1 MTALVETIPTP
12 EQLLS
17 ELKFEDQQI
26 TCGSFDVAAHFGK
39 QHRDVLRAIRNL
51 ECSEEYRLRNFAQT
65 VITRENPSGG
75 APIESPAFKI
85 TRDGFAFLAM
95 GFTGKKAAAWKEA
108 YINAFNQMEKRLQHI
123 FDPMVIEYRKEQLA
137 QVERLVKQLDN
148 TMGHRHWEIAEVFKV
163 MVLQFSREL
172 LLACPDKVM
181 LEDRTKAFEEMGIC
195 VDRKVD
201 HPTVILFWDQIRKI
215 GLPLVNRSVEDGLMC
230 ISPRLYFHWCKT
242 LGIKPVA
249 SEQELGEAFRHSI
262 DFPYLGKRIRT
273 GRKPESCWYFSHLL
287 LCGWIAEQKKLG
299 PDYFELHNRLS
310 VQGDTAELLNGEDA

>member
-1 MTALVETIPTP
+1 MTTLMEITPTP
-12 EQLLS
+12 EQLLP
-17 ELKFEDQQI
+17 ELKFENQQI
-26 TCGSFDVAAHFGK
+26 TSSSLDIAAHFDK
-39 QHRDVLRAIRNL
+39 QHKDVLRAIRNL
-51 ECSEEYRLRNFAQT
+51 ECSEDFNGRNFAP
-65 VITRENPSGG
+65 VKYKDEKGELRES
-75 APIESPAFKI
+75 FKI
-85 TRDGFAFLAM
+85 TRDGFTFLAM

>member
-1 MTALVETIPTP
+1 MTTLMEITPTP
-12 EQLLS
+12 EHLLP
-17 ELKFEDQQI
+17 ELKFENQQI
-26 TCGSFDVAAHFGK
+26 TCSSLDIAAHFDK
-39 QHRDVLRAIRNL
+39 QHKDVLRAIRNL
-51 ECSEEYRLRNFAQT
+51 DCSEDFNGRNFAP
-65 VITRENPSGG
+65 VKYKDEKGELRES
-75 APIESPAFKI
+75 FKI
-85 TRDGFAFLAM
+85 TRDGFTFLAM

-123 FDPMVIEYRKEQLA
+123 FDPVVIEYRKEQLA

-299 PDYFELHNRLS
+299 PDYFESHNRLS
-310 VQGDTAELLNGEDA
+310 VQGDTAELLDGEDA